1 MELLLQLGRVEEA
14 SQRLQKMRQIPSWRS
29 DARFQLCEVSV
40 SLGSV
45 NNSEEFGPT
54 EALYSLQE
62 MIQMHGP
69 SPRLTAN
76 LLAVLGVL
84 GKFGEA
90 QAVVSRQPQLGCDG
104 EANAVAIHSHL
115 QAETDSIKYNSR
127 IERFLLFILDNL
139 LVNIQII
146 N

>member
-40 SLGSV
+40 SLSSV
-45 NNSEEFGPT
+45 DNEEFGPT

-62 MIQMHGP
+62 LIQIHGP

-90 QAVVSRQPQLGCDG
+90 QAVVSKQPQLGCDG

-115 QAETDSIKYNSR
+115 QPETDNIK
-127 IERFLLFILDNL
+127 
-139 LVNIQII
+139 
-146 N
+146 